1 MMNTLENKILFLV
14 ALIVGLYMTHA
25 GASDSNEM
33 VPPKKPTV
41 IEQKLTSVKMWAIGF
56 GADIKQQQIE
66 NLKTTQQALKKD
78 WSWSEG
84 GRFTYPIKNAWEDAK
99 AQVRKDSVTVKGYW
113 QSIANALGTLTP
125 KNKKEI
131 K

>member
-1 MMNTLENKILFLV
+1 MMNTLENKILFAIALV
-14 ALIVGLYMTHA
+14 MGLYMTHA
-25 GASDSNEM
+25 GADSNEM

-41 IEQKLTSVKMWAIGF
+41 IEQKLTTAKMWAIGF

-66 NLKTTQQALKKD
+66 NLKTTKQALKTD

-99 AQVRKDSVTVKGYW
+99 AQVRRDSKTVKGYW
-113 QSIANALGTLTP
+113 QTLADAVSS
-125 KNKKEI
+125 KMKAVEGQ
-131 K
+131 